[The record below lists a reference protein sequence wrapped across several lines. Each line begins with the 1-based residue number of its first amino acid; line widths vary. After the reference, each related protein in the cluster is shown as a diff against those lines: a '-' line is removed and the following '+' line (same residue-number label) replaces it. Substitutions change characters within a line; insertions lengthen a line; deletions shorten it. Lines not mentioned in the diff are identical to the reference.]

1 MGLQA
6 LAFPA
11 DIGGGNADL
20 LTWGLVVEEV
30 ARQCDEAAFPLVLT
44 VCTDVARV
52 LYHADRPDIVQRYV
66 IPIITGKCIAS
77 FAFSEDTDQ
86 FSMRTTL
93 WRSGNKFHLSGEK
106 AYITGGLM
114 SDVLLTYARDESD
127 RLVACLIERD
137 APGVELNPVSGIGF
151 RTAAMGRLTLRDVVI
166 SEDSVVDIDGFG
178 HAQLYLNARRLILAC
193 VVTGLVRGVFAR
205 CLTRLR
211 DTVRHGQPLIEL
223 PNVQA
228 SIGRM
233 HIAIESARAT
243 VHRTLVRASQGE
255 THPTFD
261 TMISIAKHFLTE
273 QAISV
278 SSQILRLLG
287 GHGYYGDAAYGMY
300 LRDCI
305 GLLSAAYFPVLCALC
320 SRPMRRALHGRIR
333 VP

>member
-1 MGLQA
+1 
-6 LAFPA
+6 
-11 DIGGGNADL
+11 
-20 LTWGLVVEEV
+20 
-30 ARQCDEAAFPLVLT
+30 
-44 VCTDVARV
+44 
-52 LYHADRPDIVQRYV
+52 
-66 IPIITGKCIAS
+66 
-77 FAFSEDTDQ
+77 
-86 FSMRTTL
+86 
-93 WRSGNKFHLSGEK
+93 
-106 AYITGGLM
+106 
-114 SDVLLTYARDESD
+114 
-127 RLVACLIERD
+127 
-137 APGVELNPVSGIGF
+137 
-151 RTAAMGRLTLRDVVI
+151 
-166 SEDSVVDIDGFG
+166 
-178 HAQLYLNARRLILAC
+178 
-193 VVTGLVRGVFAR
+193 
-205 CLTRLR
+205 
-211 DTVRHGQPLIEL
+211 
-223 PNVQA
+223 
-228 SIGRM
+228 M